1 MSRTIHDI
9 AIVEK
14 HEQWMVDYGRKYE
27 SESEKEKRYNI
38 FKENLEYIENF
49 NNVGNRTFK
58 LGLNEFAD
66 MSQDEFMA
74 THTGYN
80 KIPDNLVLMSEST
93 SFVYEKD
100 SDISQVPLD
109 ISFDWRDRDAVTPV
123 KNQRHCNGCWAFAAV
138 AAVESMTQ
146 IKTGT
151 LISLSEQQL
160 LDCSR
165 NGANHGC
172 NGGLM
177 VDAYQYIFQNGG
189 ISSEENYP
197 YLDIQQHA
205 CDVGKEAMKV
215 TTVSGF
221 KVVPANDENALAN
234 AVSEQPVSVGISA
247 RGKQFQFYN
256 GHGVFTGD
264 CDTNL
269 NHAVTIIGYGK
280 DEKGMEYWIIKNS
293 WGETWGDKGFM
304 KIQKG
309 VNLCGIAKAA
319 SFPYLD

>member
-1 MSRTIHDI
+1 MSQAIHDT
-9 AIVEK
+9 AIFEK

-66 MSQDEFMA
+66 MSQEEFMA

-109 ISFDWRDRDAVTPV
+109 ISFDWRDRGAVTPV
-123 KNQRHCNGCWAFAAV
+123 KKQIDCNSCWAFAAV

-146 IKTGT
+146 IKTGA
-151 LISLSEQQL
+151 LIPLSAQQL

-165 NGANHGC
+165 NGGNDGC
-172 NGGLM
+172 EGGLM
-177 VDAYQYIFQNGG
+177 DSAYRYISENGR
-189 ISSEENYP
+189 ISSEESYP
-197 YLDIQQHA
+197 YEDIQKA

-215 TTVSGF
+215 TTVSGY
-221 KVVPANDENALAN
+221 KVVPALDEDALAN
-234 AVSEQPVSVGISA
+234 AVTDQPVSVGIDGSA
-247 RGKQFQFYN
+247 QAFHFYN
-256 GHGVFTGD
+256 GDGVFTGD
-264 CDTNL
+264 CGADL
-269 NHAVTIIGYGK
+269 NHAVTIVGYGK
-280 DEKGMEYWIIKNS
+280 DDKGMEYWIIKNS

-309 VNLCGIAKAA
+309 VNLCGIARAA
-319 SFPYLD
+319 SFPYLV